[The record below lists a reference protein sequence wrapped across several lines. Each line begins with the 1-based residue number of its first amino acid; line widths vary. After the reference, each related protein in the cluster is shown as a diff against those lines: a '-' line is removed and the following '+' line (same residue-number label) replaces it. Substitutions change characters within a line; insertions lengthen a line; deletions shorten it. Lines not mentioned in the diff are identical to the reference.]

1 MEKICLCDAFQGA
14 KIIFAPSSASKTAK
28 QGRSAQHVVVPC
40 AMGRGDGG
48 PHSRRS
54 SGSGSSIE
62 RLAGRSARASE
73 RGDREKSREK
83 GRERHSRS
91 KNAENSAG
99 SSESGESSKGSSSRT
114 NDSTAMVD
122 GFALFALAIQDNLR
136 AKLKKLK
143 SGGDVSDK
151 SLFSELRKLWEE
163 MGEDQKLE
171 WQCQANNVPSSL
183 SGSHDSSSPPDDEDN
198 DSQDSG
204 TSAGDRSGSAGSYAF
219 RKSSTP
225 LDSHKSSSVD
235 SHKASSGVDDGQ
247 STAQSQPTGTG
258 TPDVAAIL
266 ERLGQAKAA
275 AQEQWQQ
282 SEMGW
287 HLPYAPQHLAAMRVP
302 MADLPALHADGARQR
317 QGLARATGLDW
328 AQAAREAVLSSM
340 TLEER
345 LQIGEALVGGKSAGM
360 PLGLLGSMG
369 LGCNAGL
376 EQALHEQ
383 ALQMQRQQQH
393 AAELQSFG
401 LKGQSTTHQ
410 DLAQQILMHH
420 RLQAAQG
427 LQGHGLGQGLQG
439 AASLLPLQAALQD
452 SAARHLP
459 SIILPMPQN
468 GLYLQQQ
475 PARGNSLVMGAQQ
488 VSSKVL

>member
-1 MEKICLCDAFQGA
+1 
-14 KIIFAPSSASKTAK
+14 
-28 QGRSAQHVVVPC
+28 
-40 AMGRGDGG
+40 MGRGDGG
-48 PHSRRS
+48 PHSGRSMS

-62 RLAGRSARASE
+62 RLAGRSARALE

-83 GRERHSRS
+83 GRERHSRP

-143 SGGDVSDK
+143 SGGDISDK

-225 LDSHKSSSVD
+225 LDSHKASSVDSHKASSVD
-235 SHKASSGVDDGQ
+235 SHKASSGADDGQ
-247 STAQSQPTGTG
+247 CTAQSQPPNTG

-287 HLPYAPQHLAAMRVP
+287 HLPHAPQHLAAMRGP
-302 MADLPALHADGARQR
+302 MADFSALHADGARQR

-345 LQIGEALVGGKSAGM
+345 LQIGEALVGGKSAGV
-360 PLGLLGSMG
+360 PLGLLGSIG

-376 EQALHEQ
+376 EQAL
-383 ALQMQRQQQH
+383 QMQRQQQQ

-401 LKGQSTTHQ
+401 LKGQSTAHQ

-439 AASLLPLQAALQD
+439 VASLLPLQAALQD

-475 PARGNSLVMGAQQ
+475 PARQGNSLVMGAQQ
-488 VSSKVL
+488 DSSKVL

>member
-1 MEKICLCDAFQGA
+1 MVTCF
-14 KIIFAPSSASKTAK
+14 
-28 QGRSAQHVVVPC
+28 
-40 AMGRGDGG
+40 MGRGDGG
-48 PHSRRS
+48 PNSRRSGS

-62 RLAGRSARASE
+62 RLAGRSARSSE
-73 RGDREKSREK
+73 RGDLEKSREKSRE
-83 GRERHSRS
+83 RHSRP

-163 MGEDQKLE
+163 MGEEQKLE

-225 LDSHKSSSVD
+225 LDSQKASSVD
-235 SHKASSGVDDGQ
+235 SHKVSSG
-247 STAQSQPTGTG
+247 SRECAAQSQPG

-266 ERLGQAKAA
+266 ERLSQAKAA

-282 SEMGW
+282 SEIGW
-287 HLPYAPQHLAAMRVP
+287 HLPYAPQHLAAMRGP
-302 MADLPALHADGARQR
+302 MADFPALHADGVRQR

-345 LQIGEALVGGKSAGM
+345 LQIGEARVGGKSAGV
-360 PLGLLGSMG
+360 PVGLLGSMG

-376 EQALHEQ
+376 EHALHEQ
-383 ALQMQRQQQH
+383 ALQMQRLQQH

-401 LKGQSTTHQ
+401 LQGQGTAHQ

-459 SIILPMPQN
+459 SILLPMPQN

-475 PARGNSLVMGAQQ
+475 QPARQGNSLVMGAEQDR
-488 VSSKVL
+488 